1 MRGPFRDRQPGS
13 GQQFGDPGRVL
24 GGRQQPV
31 QCAAED
37 LDRQGAE
44 CPECLPSVVLAQRQ
58 EESGECGRRRR
69 PDRLLAVPHGFGRR
83 ILTSTNWPALPVRPC
98 ATSGSIRTGACSHR
112 RASRAGVGI
121 FSDAH
126 LARLKLI
133 GALLERGYT
142 FAHIAELT
150 SAWESGRDIG
160 EVLGLEAVLT
170 SPWSD
175 EIPGY
180 VTAAELVEAFGDQ
193 STVETIEHGVRA
205 GVLEPEG
212 DRYRVPS
219 PRLLNAGIEMV
230 SAGIPL
236 TEVLDLAEALR
247 DDLRPAAAGLV
258 GRVADALLR
267 DEPAGWNPTGEEAA
281 ELAAVIARLRPL
293 AQMAVE
299 AFAQAM
305 ESAVR
310 ASLGDRFGGSAA
322 PRDAT
327 RKGSAG

>member
-1 MRGPFRDRQPGS
+1 MSVQPAEYRVDELARAAGTTVRNVRVYQDRGLLPPPRKQ
-13 GQQFGDPGRVL
+13 GR
-24 GGRQQPV
+24 
-31 QCAAED
+31 
-37 LDRQGAE
+37 
-44 CPECLPSVVLAQRQ
+44 
-58 EESGECGRRRR
+58 
-69 PDRLLAVPHGFGRR
+69 
-83 ILTSTNWPALPVRPC
+83 
-98 ATSGSIRTGACSHR
+98 
-112 RASRAGVGI
+112 VGI
-121 FSDAH
+121 FSEAH

-160 EVLGLEAVLT
+160 EVLGLESVLT

-180 VTAAELVEAFGDQ
+180 VTAAELAEAFGDQ
-193 STVETIEHGVRA
+193 STVETIEHGIRA

-212 DRYRVPS
+212 DRFRVPS
-219 PRLLNAGIEMV
+219 PRLLHAGIEMV

-247 DDLRPAAAGLV
+247 NDLRPAADGLV

-267 DEPAGWNPTGEEAA
+267 DKPAGWIPTGEEAA

-299 AFAQAM
+299 AYFAQAM

-310 ASLGDRFGGSAA
+310 ASLGDRFGPSAA
-322 PRDAT
+322 SRD
-327 RKGSAG
+327 SAASQ